1 MLAIFVDGFVRGGGR
16 SAAVLRT
23 AFVSMLARGFSIV
36 SSLVTVPIVL
46 HHLGAERY
54 GVWMAAIALATWFMI
69 ADGGITKS
77 LIAQVAQAH
86 GADDRTRI
94 RILVGSAIAMTVAFT
109 LLFFVAVLIGVRLV
123 DWTWVFNLSDPAL
136 GREAGSAVTII
147 CACYALAFPATVVR
161 ETRLGLLQG
170 GAVNTWDLGGSML
183 GFAGLVTVVSLGY
196 GLELIAAVWSG
207 APALARTVGAL
218 VFLWGEGRD
227 IVPSWRDVRPAVC
240 RSLLGGGSVF
250 MIYTL
255 ALALSVQS
263 DQILIA
269 RFLGAEAVA
278 DYSVVQ
284 RLFNQPPVLVT
295 LFLAAQW
302 PAYGEA
308 LGRGDFDWI
317 RRHFR
322 QTLIGFMIVGT
333 ILCGLLGY
341 FCQDILRVWVGGAIV
356 ASPTLV
362 TAMAIY
368 GVVAIIAS
376 VFSFFFMS
384 LQLYRPLIFAQVAMT
399 AINLPLTIFLLPR
412 IGSPGAIIGT
422 TAGYLF
428 ALVLPGFVML
438 RHILTDLPTLKA
450 RVPAASDAPAKASP
464 ARPRPAA

>member
-1 MLAIFVDGFVRGGGR
+1 MLAIFVDRYVRGSGR
-16 SAAVLRT
+16 GAAVLRT

-46 HHLGAERY
+46 HHVGTERY
-54 GVWMAAIALATWFMI
+54 GVWMAAISLATWFTM
-69 ADGGITKS
+69 ADGGVTKD

-86 GADDRTRI
+86 GANDRTRI
-94 RILVGSAIAMTVAFT
+94 RILVASALAMMVAFAS
-109 LLFFVAVLIGVRLV
+109 LFFAAVLIGVRLV
-123 DWTWVFNLSDPAL
+123 DWAWVFNLSDPAL
-136 GREAGSAVTII
+136 AGEAAGVVTII
-147 CACYALAFPATVVR
+147 CACFALSFPATVVR
-161 ETRLGLLQG
+161 EARLGLLQG
-170 GAVNTWDLGGSML
+170 GAVNAWDLFGSVL
-183 GFAGLVTVVSLGY
+183 GFAGLVMAVSLGY
-196 GLELIAAVWSG
+196 GLMIIAAVWSG

-227 IVPSWRDVRPAVC
+227 LVPSWRDVRPKVC
-240 RSLLGGGSVF
+240 RSLLGGGSAF

-269 RFLGAEAVA
+269 HFLGAKAVA
-278 DYSVVQ
+278 GYSVVQ

-322 QTLIGFMIVGT
+322 QTLIGFMIAGT

-368 GVVAIIAS
+368 AVVAIIAN
-376 VFSFFFMS
+376 VLTFFFMS
-384 LQLYRPLIFAQVAMT
+384 LQLYRPLIFTQVAMI
-399 AINLPLTIFLLPR
+399 AVNLPLTIFLLPR
-412 IGSPGAIIGT
+412 IGSSGAIIGT

-428 ALVLPGFVML
+428 ALVLPGLVML
-438 RHILTDLPTLKA
+438 RSIFMNLPALKV
-450 RVPAASDAPAKASP
+450 RTPAASDAPQASP
-464 ARPRPAA
+464 ARPGAAA